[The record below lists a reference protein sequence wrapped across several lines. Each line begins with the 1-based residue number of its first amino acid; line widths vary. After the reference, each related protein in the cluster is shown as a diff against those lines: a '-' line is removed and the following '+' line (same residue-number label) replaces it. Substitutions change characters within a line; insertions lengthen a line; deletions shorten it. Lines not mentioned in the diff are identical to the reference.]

1 MHVVF
6 AKQALKL
13 PHDVTSHCWTD
24 STVTLAWIK
33 NDPHKWKPFV
43 GNIVAEIQLLTSPFL

>member
-13 PHDVTSHCWTD
+13 PHDVTTHCWTD

-33 NDPHKWKPFV
+33 SDPHKWKQFV
-43 GNIVAEIQLLTSPFL
+43 GNIVAEI